1 MPTAEEPPHGWRR
14 WVAFAAIMVPYLC
27 YAYLWNTENYLRPYI
42 AAAMGLDH
50 QAVSALY
57 TLQGLGALCGA
68 LLIAPW
74 ADRYGRRNTLAAT
87 IVGFGIAALLTVLV
101 QSYAALLLQRW
112 VMGFFLGGVFG
123 CTVSLYV
130 GLFRPEECGLLAGL
144 VQLVYNGGDATLSW
158 FGRLAAESD
167 WRQVV
172 MSGGAAALIAAVLLL
187 LLVPDDREKAE
198 TTGTAPIARDSAS
211 VRELFLEGRTSLT
224 LRLALLCGLNF
235 FAFQSFNGWLSTY
248 LREVQQLSANVVGGM
263 VTTVHLGSMTG
274 AILWGLAADRYG
286 RRFNA
291 YAFYAA
297 GVLILLYLA
306 IPAASPVMAVVGF
319 AYGFSFVASGVW
331 GPYFTELY
339 PPHLRAT
346 AASIFNWGRAVS
358 LIGALA
364 SGWLAEHL
372 GLRAAMM
379 VGAVVFI
386 CAAALWRTL
395 PETLARRT
403 QSSAETP

>member
-1 MPTAEEPPHGWRR
+1 
-14 WVAFAAIMVPYLC
+14 L
-27 YAYLWNTENYLRPYI
+27 
-42 AAAMGLDH
+42 GLDH

-74 ADRYGRRNTLAAT
+74 ADRYGRRNTLALVIA
-87 IVGFGIAALLTVLV
+87 GFGLAALCTSVV
-101 QSYAALLLQRW
+101 HSYSVLLLQRFG
-112 VMGFFLGGVFG
+112 MGFFLGGVFG

-130 GLFRPEECGLLAGL
+130 GLFRPEECGVLAGL

-158 FGRLAAESD
+158 FGRLTAEGD

-172 MSGGAAALIAAVLLL
+172 VSGGVAALVAAALLLA
-187 LLVPDDREKAE
+187 LVPDDRTLARAVQ
-198 TTGTAPIARDSAS
+198 TGSPPPHGAS
-211 VRELFLEGRTSLT
+211 VRELFRAGRASLT

-248 LREVQQLSANVVGGM
+248 LREVLHLSANAVGGM
-263 VTTVHLGSMTG
+263 VTAVHLGSMTG
-274 AILWGLAADRYG
+274 AILWGLAADWYG

-297 GVLILLYLA
+297 GALIAIYLVVPALPTLL
-306 IPAASPVMAVVGF
+306 AVIGF
-319 AYGFSFVASGVW
+319 AYGFAFVASGVW

-339 PPHLRAT
+339 PSHLRAT

-358 LIGALA
+358 LVGALG
-364 SGWLAEHL
+364 SGWIAEHV
-372 GLRAAMM
+372 GLQAAMG
-379 VGAVVFI
+379 VGAVVFAG
-386 CAAALWRTL
+386 AAALWRTL
-395 PETLARRT
+395 PETLPSPAERRHST
-403 QSSAETP
+403 A